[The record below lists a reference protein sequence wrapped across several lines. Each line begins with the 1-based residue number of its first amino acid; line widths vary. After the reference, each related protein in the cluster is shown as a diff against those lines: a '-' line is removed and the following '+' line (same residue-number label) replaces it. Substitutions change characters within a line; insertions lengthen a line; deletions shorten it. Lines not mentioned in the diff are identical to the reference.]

1 MIPLLSFWGPAI
13 TGTANLAFAQDF
25 ASAVELAPQVIKES
39 GCPVDISSAK
49 AFLDLNSF
57 GKPEYS
63 RVYITY
69 KNVSGKNV
77 YSVNFR
83 VRFTNEEGANLGT
96 FQGSRT
102 ATVTPDAE
110 GSEKWKKAGAIN
122 PKITSYKVRVLQVK
136 FEDGSQWESEV
147 INNVGRTQQQQD
159 PQQNQDQG
167 QDQGGGEDLFR
178 PASNSTQQPVQRM
191 PAAVPNQE
199 APGMSQGPGPDV
211 APDQYPP
218 PGPQQSPNTT
228 PSLPEPA
235 PQQVP
240 QQAPDSASGPGG
252 IVNPNDDG
260 DEQGDA
266 FSR

>member
-13 TGTANLAFAQDF
+13 TGTANLAFAQDS
-25 ASAVELAPQVIKES
+25 ASAFELAPQVIKES

-83 VRFTNEEGANLGT
+83 VRFTDDGGANLGT

-102 ATVTPDAE
+102 ATVTPDGE

-136 FEDGSQWESEV
+136 FEDGSQWESEA
-147 INNVGRTQQQQD
+147 INNAGRTQQT
-159 PQQNQDQG
+159 NQDN
-167 QDQGGGEDLFR
+167 DQSGGEDLFR
-178 PASNSTQQPVQRM
+178 PASNSTQQPVQ
-191 PAAVPNQE
+191 QTQ
-199 APGMSQGPGPDV
+199 APTQIQDAPGPGPQ
-211 APDQYPP
+211 AEPDQYPP
-218 PGPQQSPNTT
+218 PAMT
-228 PSLPEPA
+228 PSLPE
-235 PQQVP
+235 
-240 QQAPDSASGPGG
+240 QAPKAAPGQGP
-252 IVNPNDDG
+252 VFNPNDDTQ
-260 DEQGDA
+260 DQGDA

>member
-13 TGTANLAFAQDF
+13 TGTANLAFAQDS

-110 GSEKWKKAGAIN
+110 GTEKSKKAGAIN

-191 PAAVPNQE
+191 PAQQLPVQQTQ
-199 APGMSQGPGPDV
+199 APTQIQDVTGPGPQ
-211 APDQYPP
+211 AEPDQYPP
-218 PGPQQSPNTT
+218 PAMT
-228 PSLPEPA
+228 PSLPE
-235 PQQVP
+235 
-240 QQAPDSASGPGG
+240 QAPTAAPGQGP
-252 IVNPNDDG
+252 VFNPNDDTQ
-260 DEQGDA
+260 DQGDA